1 MPPFCC
7 GRRDSLAERI
17 DLSERRGELND
28 ARVGLERQTSG
39 TLGERTAG
47 LGKVR
52 ESRRYRDRATGY

>member
-1 MPPFCC
+1 VAAVTPLPNESI
-7 GRRDSLAERI
+7 SLNGG
-17 DLSERRGELND
+17 GELND
-28 ARVGLERQTSG
+28 AKVGLKRQTSG